1 MRALI
6 TGAAGFAGSHL
17 VDHLLAHTDW
27 DLYAY
32 VWVKDNLE
40 HLPSRERLHIIPGDI
55 SQEASIRE
63 AAAQARPDYVFHLA
77 ALASVPAAYRN
88 PGPTLIT
95 NIMGQV
101 NLLQALIELDPMP
114 RTLVVGSA
122 DEYGLVRPEEL
133 PIDEETPLRPNNPY
147 AVSKISQDMLGYQYH
162 LGYGLPVVRV
172 RPFNHIGPRQQP
184 SFVVPAFARQ
194 IAAAETGLQEPV
206 LSVGNLE
213 SQRDF
218 SDVRDIVRG
227 YHLALTLGEPGQV
240 YNMAAER
247 SYSIQSILD
256 QLLAM
261 SDRAFRV
268 EQDPER
274 LRPSDVPEIVGD
286 STKLRLRT
294 GWRAEIPLQTSLRD
308 TLEYWRQKLTAV

>member
-1 MRALI
+1 VRALI

-17 VDHLLAHTDW
+17 VDYLLAHTDW

-40 HLPSRERLHIIPGDI
+40 HLPARERLHIIPGDI

-63 AAAQARPDYVFHLA
+63 AAAQAKPDYAFHLA

-147 AVSKISQDMLGYQYH
+147 AVSKISQDMLGYQYY

-194 IAAAETGLQEPV
+194 IAAAEAGLQEPV

-247 SYSIQSILD
+247 SYSVQSILD

-261 SDRAFRV
+261 SRVAFRV

-286 STKLRLRT
+286 SSKLRQRT
-294 GWRAEIPLQTSLRD
+294 GWRAEIPLATSLRD
-308 TLEYWRQKLTAV
+308 TLDYWRHKLAA